1 MNAPVTSYSE
11 SAAQDDI
18 LRAKLASVWRDPGG
32 IYGWLTTVNH
42 HSIAKRYIATAVV
55 FLLLGGLEAA
65 AMRWQLAKPENSFLG
80 PDAYNQI
87 FTMHGTTMMFLF
99 AVPVMIAMGL
109 YFVPLMIGTRDIA
122 YPRLNAFGYYV
133 YLIGGLLLYI
143 SFFINSGP
151 DAGWFNYPPLS
162 GPAFSPGKRVDIWA
176 QTITFTEIAGIVGA
190 IEIIGTVF
198 KLRAPGMSLNRI
210 PLFVWSMLVMAFM
223 VVFAMPAVAVAS
235 MYLALDRLIDM
246 HIFNYA
252 EGGDALLWQHMFW
265 FFGHPEVYIIF
276 IPALGMVSSIVAT
289 FTRRKVFGY
298 PAMVLALVATG
309 FVAFGLWVH
318 HMFATPI
325 PQMGQSF
332 FTAASMLIAIPS
344 GIQIFC
350 WLATIWSGRPRFA
363 TPFLFVLGFIFIFV
377 IGGLTGVMIASVPF
391 DVQVHDTYFIV
402 AHLHYVLI
410 GGGVFPL
417 FGAFYYWFP
426 KVTGKMLSEKLGKWN
441 FWLFFI
447 GTNVTFFPMHQLGLQ
462 GMPRRVYTYYSDM
475 GWNNLNLIA
484 SIGAYIIAL
493 SVIVFLI
500 NVVRSLKKGVPAGN
514 DPWNAPELEW
524 ATTSPP
530 PSYGFLHLPV
540 VDSRTPLW
548 TSGPELPVVAGMRDD
563 VRVCLVTSLLDATP
577 VHKQIIPESTPW
589 PLLAA
594 LAVGVF
600 FITLIF
606 TPWGMLIG
614 AVVAFP
620 PFMAWGWPT
629 KKSFRHEPPLETPR

>member
-1 MNAPVTSYSE
+1 LS
-11 SAAQDDI
+11 
-18 LRAKLASVWRDPGG
+18 KVWRDPGG
-32 IYGWLTTVNH
+32 FYGWLTTIDH
-42 HSIAKRYIATAVV
+42 FSISKRYIVTAVI

-65 AMRWQLAKPENSFLG
+65 AMRFQLSKPENSFLG

-109 YFVPLMIGTRDIA
+109 YFVPLLIGTRDIA
-122 YPRLNAFGYYV
+122 YPRLNACGYYV
-133 YLIGGLLLYI
+133 YLFGGLLLYA
-143 SFFINSGP
+143 SFLINSGP

-176 QTITFTEIAGIVGA
+176 QTITFTEIAGIIGA
-190 IEIIGTVF
+190 IEIVGTIL

-223 VVFAMPAVAVAS
+223 VIFAMPAVAVAS
-235 MYLALDRLIDM
+235 MYLAFDRLIDM

-276 IPALGMVSSIVAT
+276 IPALGMVSSIVTT
-289 FTRRKVFGY
+289 FTRRKIFGY
-298 PAMVLALVATG
+298 PAMVLALISTG

-350 WLATIWSGRPRFA
+350 WIATIWSGRPRFA

-410 GGGVFPL
+410 GGGLFPL

-426 KVTGKMLSEKLGKWN
+426 KVTGRMLSEKLGKWN

-447 GTNVTFFPMHQLGLQ
+447 GTNVTFFPMHQLGLL

-475 GWNNLNLIA
+475 GWNGLNLTA
-484 SIGAYIIAL
+484 SVGAGIVAT
-493 SVIVFLI
+493 SVLLFLV
-500 NVVRSLKKGVPAGN
+500 NVVVSLKRGAVAGN

-530 PSYGFLHLPV
+530 PAYGFLHLPV
-540 VDSRTPLW
+540 VESRTPLW
-548 TSGPELPVVAGMRDD
+548 TSAPELPVVTGMRDD
-563 VRVCLVTSLLDATP
+563 VRESLVTSLLDATP
-577 VHKQIIPESTPW
+577 IHKHLIPEATPW
-589 PLLAA
+589 PFLT
-594 LAVGVF
+594 AVGVAIF

-606 TPWGMLIG
+606 TPWGMVIG
-614 AVVAFP
+614 SIAAFP
-620 PFMAWGWPT
+620 PLLMWAWPT
-629 KKSFRHEPPLETPR
+629 RKSFKHEPPLETPR